1 MSTRILVLGQG
12 QLGLML
18 AEAGVRL
25 GLVVDRLDPDG
36 ERLLPGSSDLE
47 LEVTAE
53 GLLQRYS
60 VITAEREQLPDTPL
74 MRALLGSD
82 RFVNNPAFELLP
94 DRLEQKRLLDR
105 LEVPTSPWGACDS
118 EADLDAV
125 RRSAGADLRVKLRRG
140 GYDGRG
146 QWHLRDGEGLPEL
159 PGPAIAEASQTFRR
173 ELSLVG
179 ARTANGKTVF
189 YPLVENIHRE
199 GMLRLTLAPAARAE
213 KLQARAEDWLERI
226 MTELDYSGVMAMELF
241 DTGSQLLVNE
251 LAPRVHNSGHWT
263 QEGASLCQ
271 FELHLRALCGLP
283 CPRPCLRGVSAM
295 VNLVGDPLDPAWLEI
310 PDTRLHWYGK
320 DVRPGRKLGHLN
332 VMASDHRQLRARL
345 LALRG
350 VPGLLIPE
358 QDDPGPSALGERP
371 QRQA

>member
-18 AEAGVRL
+18 AEAGIRL

-60 VITAEREQLPDTPL
+60 VITAEREQLPDTAL

-82 RFVNNPAFELLP
+82 RFVNNPAFEVLP

-118 EADLDAV
+118 EAELDAV
-125 RRSAGADLRVKLRRG
+125 RRNAGTDLRVKLRRG

-146 QWHLRDGEGLPEL
+146 QWHLRDGEALPEL
-159 PGPAIAEASQTFRR
+159 PGPAIAEASQDFRR

-179 ARTANGKTVF
+179 ARTPDGQTVF

-199 GMLRLTLAPAARAE
+199 GMLRLTLAPASGADS
-213 KLQARAEDWLERI
+213 LQAGAEDWLARI
-226 MTELDYSGVMAMELF
+226 MDALAYTGVMAMELF
-241 DTGSQLLVNE
+241 DTADGLRVNE

-263 QEGASLCQ
+263 QDGAGVCQ

-283 CPRPCLRGVSAM
+283 CSTPTVKGVSAM
-295 VNLVGDPLDPAWLEI
+295 INLVGDPFHTQWLEI
-310 PDTRLHWYGK
+310 PDARVHWYGK
-320 DVRPGRKLGHLN
+320 GVRPGRKLGHVNLG
-332 VMASDHRQLRARL
+332 ARDHQCLAERL
-345 LALRG
+345 KALRE
-350 VPGLLIPE
+350 VPGLRIPE
-358 QDDPGPSALGERP
+358 RDLDESTASTD
-371 QRQA
+371 